1 MLCAKSP
8 KGLRSLL
15 RLGDCLPRC
24 CHSSKRFNFDCI
36 RFVVALVFGYPFPRM
51 FAQLF
56 DKFTGSPS
64 QDPLPPALT
73 SQQPSI
79 PASLA
84 CAFGRFSQ
92 SSGGPEK
99 GKGLTIQVFMSVS
112 RKQPTECLP
121 LASSWQWFLF
131 PRLFLHPP
139 SKRMQL
145 SLKMFSVVSQR
156 AHFIYNSPA
165 LILFW
170 SLKTTVVLC
179 DRQLT
184 MAFLGIFG

>member
-15 RLGDCLPRC
+15 RLGDCLLRC

-99 GKGLTIQVFMSVS
+99 RKRINYLGFYVRVKEVADWMSAFGFPPGSGSCSRACSSILRPNECNWGWKCFQSFRNELISFTI
-112 RKQPTECLP
+112 L
-121 LASSWQWFLF
+121 L
-131 PRLFLHPP
+131 
-139 SKRMQL
+139 L
-145 SLKMFSVVSQR
+145 SF
-156 AHFIYNSPA
+156 Y
-165 LILFW
+165 
-170 SLKTTVVLC
+170 
-179 DRQLT
+179 
-184 MAFLGIFG
+184 FGV